1 MKWTRRS
8 LLCAAPAGWV
18 TAVAA
23 ADPFLIQHVATRPA
37 DSLPASYPAQ
47 DPDLVRETVGAA
59 HGRIDRVRELL
70 GLSSAL
76 AKATWD
82 WGFGDWETAL
92 GAASHTG
99 NREIAALLIEHGARP
114 DVFTFAM
121 LGQLDVVKALVAA
134 NPGVQR
140 LHGPHGITL
149 LQHARAGGAKSAG
162 VVEFLTSLGDADI
175 GQISVELDADWAKKY
190 PGDYS
195 LDATGNDRLIVAPAR
210 NGGLTIQRG
219 KTGTPRNLLHQGQHT
234 FHPTGAPRVVIRF
247 DVADERVSTLRIIDA
262 GVERTAARVPAG
274 G

>member
-1 MKWTRRS
+1 
-8 LLCAAPAGWV
+8 
-18 TAVAA
+18 
-23 ADPFLIQHVATRPA
+23 
-37 DSLPASYPAQ
+37 
-47 DPDLVRETVGAA
+47 
-59 HGRIDRVRELL
+59 
-70 GLSSAL
+70 
-76 AKATWD
+76 
-82 WGFGDWETAL
+82 
-92 GAASHTG
+92 
-99 NREIAALLIEHGARP
+99 
-114 DVFTFAM
+114 
-121 LGQLDVVKALVAA
+121 DVVKALVAA

-149 LQHARAGGAKSAG
+149 LQHARAGGPKSAG
-162 VVEFLTSLGDADI
+162 VVEFLTSLGDADF

-195 LDATGNDRLIVAPAR
+195 LDAAGNDRLIVAPAR

-262 GVERTAARVPAG
+262 GIERTAARVPAG